1 MLMLAVGA
9 YLAFGLVWM
18 FFFFFLVGRHECP
31 WHKRTDKLPCTYHFE
46 IELSGL
52 LSPALWPLVLLG
64 WLAIFIIK
72 IVAFPFVSLAD
83 LASKMGRDA
92 DL

>member
-1 MLMLAVGA
+1 MLTLAVIA
-9 YLAFGLVWM
+9 YLAIGLVLM

-31 WHKRTDKLPCTYHFE
+31 WHKRTDKLPCTFHFE

-52 LSPALWPLVLLG
+52 MSPMLWPLVLFM
-64 WLAIFIIK
+64 WLAILIIK
-72 IVAFPFVSLAD
+72 VVAFPFVSLAD